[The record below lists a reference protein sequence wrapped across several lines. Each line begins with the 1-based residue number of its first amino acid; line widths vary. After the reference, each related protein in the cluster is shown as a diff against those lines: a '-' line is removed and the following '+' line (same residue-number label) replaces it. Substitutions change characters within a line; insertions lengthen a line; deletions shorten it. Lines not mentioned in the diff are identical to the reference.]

1 LSPNVG
7 DMNNLPLIK
16 LQEVFTPARPTI
28 IIQTIQRYKVF
39 IISQNKV
46 INMARYTTE
55 EIEDNYEF
63 KVMKRLIKKEFPFI
77 TDMKLT
83 HNWVDYN
90 SLFFVDITLSPS
102 LLMELLNIPDTPR
115 ATRYLKAFRSEV
127 PYLTMLFPSEY
138 NEGDKIHNLGKNIQS
153 VMTKIHQSP
162 SMPDDMRLP
171 RPVNVSGYSIT
182 DKPTIPNNKP

>member
-1 LSPNVG
+1 
-7 DMNNLPLIK
+7 MNNLPLIK

-83 HNWVDYN
+83 DNWSDYN

-153 VMTKIHQSP
+153 VMTKIHHSP